1 MRIGFYEWDKIGIG
15 HNPSQTHLVVLSKN
29 DYQIIR
35 ITSLRPSVDICFT
48 YGKSFAMENGLK

>member
-15 HNPSQTHLVVLSKN
+15 HNPSQTHLVTKN
-29 DYQIIR
+29 DHQIIR

-48 YGKSFAMENGLK
+48 YGESFAMENGLK